1 MHEKSQADTLD
12 IWSVVLLSQVS
23 RLNKL
28 SHNYLYQDPHTC
40 RLSVSLFFL
49 MPEFKGQKKL
59 RLTKE
64 RLTEELIE
72 TKNSE
77 ETSPTKR
84 RSNRE
89 IDRRRD

>member
-1 MHEKSQADTLD
+1 
-12 IWSVVLLSQVS
+12 
-23 RLNKL
+23 
-28 SHNYLYQDPHTC
+28 
-40 RLSVSLFFL
+40 LFFL

-89 IDRRRD
+89 IDRRRG